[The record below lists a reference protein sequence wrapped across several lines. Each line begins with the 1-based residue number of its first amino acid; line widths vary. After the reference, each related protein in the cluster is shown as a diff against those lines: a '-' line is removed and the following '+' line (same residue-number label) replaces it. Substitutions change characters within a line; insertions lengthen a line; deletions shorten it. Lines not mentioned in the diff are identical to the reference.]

1 MIGTRSHLAW
11 GSLAHGPA
19 RTIGSWRSFCALSK
33 REQNNMLRKYRGGR
47 MMYAEIKQMK
57 NNISQDHSTPC
68 MWIGIFSGTG
78 ILLGARGLLGEGRYL
93 FFENAQ
99 DGLLKQVTSETFT
112 FHFAGFYKVRIL
124 MYEDGIWN
132 LDPNPKE
139 YKSSWKL

>member
-1 MIGTRSHLAW
+1 
-11 GSLAHGPA
+11 
-19 RTIGSWRSFCALSK
+19 
-33 REQNNMLRKYRGGR
+33 
-47 MMYAEIKQMK
+47 MMYAEIEQMM
-57 NNISQDHSTPC
+57 NNISQDHGSPC

-78 ILLGARGLLGEGRYL
+78 ILLGARGLVREGRYL

-99 DGLLKQVTSETFT
+99 DGLLKQVTSESFT